1 MVELPRWQRILLA
14 SAAIAALVL
23 ATFGITR
30 AVSAP
35 DYPGSASA
43 DAGFARD
50 MQAHHAQAVQMSMLI
65 RDRSSNKQVLAMA
78 YDIALTQQHQ
88 IGQMHSWLEQWN
100 LPQTTSA
107 PRMAWMQS
115 DEHRQMN
122 DDGAMTMPGM
132 APSRKLDQLRAATG
146 QEADRLYLTLM
157 IDHHRGGVAMAKA
170 ALKKAS
176 TQHVRDFARKQI
188 TAQTAEVNAMK
199 ELLNDL

>member
-1 MVELPRWQRILLA
+1 MLEVPRWQRILLA

-23 ATFGITR
+23 TTFGITR
-30 AVSAP
+30 AVSVP
-35 DYPGSASA
+35 DYPGTASA

-65 RDRSSNKQVLAMA
+65 QDRSSNEQVLAMA

-107 PRMAWMQS
+107 PPMAWMQS

-122 DDGAMTMPGM
+122 DKGAMTMPGM
-132 APSRKLDQLRAATG
+132 APPRKLDQLQTATG
-146 QEADRLYLTLM
+146 QEADRLYLSLM

-170 ALKKAS
+170 ALQKAS
-176 TQHVRDFARKQI
+176 TQRVHDFAQKLI
-188 TAQTAEVNAMK
+188 IAQTAEINAMK